1 MKQLDEEVAGLL
13 RVHQDA
19 VQRLAA
25 VPGLGVDSAQQ
36 IIAEVGP
43 KATTFPAAK
52 RLASWVGACPGTK
65 RAPASITVTAR
76 RTATDKCADCSIKLR
91 MPQ

>member
-36 IIAEVGP
+36 IIAVAERE
-43 KATTFPAAK
+43 PAN
-52 RLASWVGACPGTK
+52 
-65 RAPASITVTAR
+65 APIAQSSR
-76 RTATDKCADCSIKLR
+76 ECCREDQGQSL
-91 MPQ
+91 